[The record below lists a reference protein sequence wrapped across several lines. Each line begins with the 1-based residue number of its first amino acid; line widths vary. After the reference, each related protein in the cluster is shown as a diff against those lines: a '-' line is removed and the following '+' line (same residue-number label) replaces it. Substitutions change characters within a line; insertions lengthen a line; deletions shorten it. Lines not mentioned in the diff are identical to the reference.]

1 MYLMKQGN
9 DATKERLGKTEDRL
23 ERLQDT
29 TYKKEDFREF
39 KEELFVR
46 MDKMEVAF
54 EKRLQEITKG

>member
-39 KEELFVR
+39 KEDKGLF
-46 MDKMEVAF
+46 DS
-54 EKRLQEITKG
+54 EIISI